1 MAANFTCIGLDATAP
16 GDLDRILEAAGAGA
30 TPLGERDGITV
41 MRWQDDGGARLV
53 LEVDRQRRVLAVTP
67 SFAAEAGAEVA
78 SLGHLNQQ
86 VWSADVLQD
95 GEKVTALAAD
105 VEQSALLDPSAP
117 RGGRA
122 AVVAFGSQV
131 QVLPD
136 VQAFGSSPASL
147 LSPDKEDHGEPPA
160 HYVEQG
166 WPWPPRM
173 GPESFVSYGVFGDPA
188 GAEAY
193 ARLNGT
199 VLRSRTC
206 RTALTGGTFHVARV
220 RTVGFE
226 ADVCLAASEHPQAP
240 APGAVLAGVVY
251 LVMSLEDAPA
261 PEARAARRRW
271 SLRR

>member
-16 GDLDRILEAAGAGA
+16 GELDRIVAAAATAA
-30 TPLGERDGITV
+30 TPLGERDGIRV

-67 SFAAEAGAEVA
+67 SFAAEAGAEVG
-78 SLGHLNQQ
+78 SLSHLNEQ
-86 VWSADVLQD
+86 VWSADVLQG

-105 VEQSALLDPSAP
+105 VEQSALLDQSVPP
-117 RGGRA
+117 GGRA
-122 AVVAFGSQV
+122 AIIAFGSDV

-136 VQAFGSSPASL
+136 EEAFISSSASL
-147 LSPDKEDHGEPPA
+147 LAPDKEDHGEPPP
-160 HYVEQG
+160 HYVEHG

-173 GPESFVSYGVFGDPA
+173 GAESFISYGVFGDPA

-220 RTVGFE
+220 RTAGFE
-226 ADVCLAASEHPQAP
+226 ADVCLAASEHPRAP
-240 APGAVLAGVVY
+240 APGAVVAGVVY
-251 LVMSLEDAPA
+251 LVMALGETPAQDA
-261 PEARAARRRW
+261 RTARRRW